1 MNVWTDFYEIS
12 YGVMPLEVFQNGLFQ
27 FTANGNTN
35 VTNAESH
42 EVGGSSSTVM
52 PLPMNLCSD

>member
-1 MNVWTDFYEIS
+1 MCGQIFMKFRMD
-12 YGVMPLEVFQNGLFQ
+12 VMPLEAFQNSVFQ

-35 VTNAESH
+35 VTDAESH

-52 PLPMNLCSD
+52 PLPMSLCND